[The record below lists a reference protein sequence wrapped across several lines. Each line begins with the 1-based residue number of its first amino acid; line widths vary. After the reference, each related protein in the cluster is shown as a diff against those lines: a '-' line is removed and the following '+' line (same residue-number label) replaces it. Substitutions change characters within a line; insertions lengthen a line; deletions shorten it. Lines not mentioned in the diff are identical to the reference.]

1 MLFITGKTFKSL
13 IALLKR
19 RGPVPG
25 NNRTQRVPDNRIHRD
40 AHTAYKVH
48 REENGD
54 WLLCYTAVVRLSH
67 KDIDNDFFGE
77 DGRTGYTRAT
87 IWGDGKIHF
96 QEEIVEL
103 DEDDYI
109 FAQRPYDYPFP
120 YRNNSPR
127 HQRPA
132 EPARPVD
139 PQEPGPDEIIH
150 AEYWP
155 EMPEMNIEMV

>member
-1 MLFITGKTFKSL
+1 MKSVL
-13 IALLKR
+13 SFLKKPSR
-19 RGPVPG
+19 CSVCT
-25 NNRTQRVPDNRIHRD
+25 NRNIRQRAEKRIHRD

-48 REENGD
+48 REDNGE
-54 WLLCYTAVVRLSH
+54 WLLCYTAVVRLYS

-109 FAQRPYDYPFP
+109 FPQRPYDYPFP
-120 YRNNSPR
+120 YRADSPR
-127 HQRPA
+127 QRNNVLQHPADPQRPA
-132 EPARPVD
+132 D
-139 PQEPGPDEIIH
+139 HPQELGPDEIIH
-150 AEYWP
+150 ADYW
-155 EMPEMNIEMV
+155 PEMNIEMV